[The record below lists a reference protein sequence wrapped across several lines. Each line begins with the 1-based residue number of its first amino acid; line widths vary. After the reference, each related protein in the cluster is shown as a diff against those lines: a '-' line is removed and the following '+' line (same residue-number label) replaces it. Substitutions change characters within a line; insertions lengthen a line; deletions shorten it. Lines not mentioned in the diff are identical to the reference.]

1 MIIIDHHI
9 EDEVLTD
16 YFFIEGTIDINSE
29 YFIEKIKKGFQEDSN
44 MGFKTNIRDLMTSYF
59 YFNEDK
65 EFGKLLNQFIV
76 YVDDRL
82 KLDSYALQDSWGYCV
97 RTGNKTNFHTH
108 KPSIWSGVLYLND
121 HSQTLDFPKLKR
133 KIKPEKGR
141 FALFSSFLD
150 HGCKKHK
157 AKETKWGISF
167 NFSPVRMIKDGQ
179 KN

>member
-76 YVDDRL
+76 YE
-82 KLDSYALQDSWGYCV
+82 
-97 RTGNKTNFHTH
+97 
-108 KPSIWSGVLYLND
+108 P
-121 HSQTLDFPKLKR
+121 
-133 KIKPEKGR
+133 
-141 FALFSSFLD
+141 
-150 HGCKKHK
+150 
-157 AKETKWGISF
+157 ETKLISILINHLF
-167 NFSPVRMIKDGQ
+167 GQ
-179 KN
+179 VFFT